1 VAKHTYFDLDLLIE
15 RAEERYRARVLDSP
29 AGQAMAHFDLPITG
43 QILAGRL
50 VSDMESAQAF
60 GADLFGAVFSGEVM
74 SCLRRSMDEAD
85 RQGGGLRIRLRLG
98 DVPELASMPWEYLYD
113 AAREQFLALSTE
125 TPLIRYLDLPERV
138 QSLSIE
144 RPLKILVMVSS
155 PDDQPPLDTDR
166 EWAVLQEALSAI
178 EEGGQVA
185 VERLEG
191 ASLVD
196 LQRQLRQD
204 DYHVFHFVGHGG
216 FDERT
221 QDGVLIL
228 EDEQGQSHYVS
239 GQELGTILHD
249 QRSLRLAFLNAC
261 EGARASDQDPFAGV
275 AQSLVQ
281 REIPAVVAMQV
292 AVSDQAAISL
302 VGEFYGAL
310 AEGYPVDAAL
320 SEARKAVFASG
331 NDVEWGTPVIFMR
344 APDGRIFDL
353 ERTRAPSLQVN
364 EGLSAL
370 VELMQSPEV
379 RAAVVTFRT
388 DFEAACQQIDVLGD
402 YKDLHDLLHTM
413 QFHCYHPIVQ
423 ESRRF
428 PDDDL
433 ALDNLTDYG
442 LTLGGTVSSLQE
454 VAGRTTLASFETAWV
469 AELDQARQ
477 ELDQAL
483 ESLDVQPFKKSIWRM
498 NRVLA
503 IQPSQINTRL
513 NEVARA
519 LRLPALVSALTAVR
533 DQLRQ
538 LELDAV
544 KMDQFN
550 AGVDA
555 LDGLNQRLAELVAS
569 HDRWQVIDLELRRI
583 ETAIRQD
590 TMELEMSWP
599 SLRDMVAPQY
609 EDQSED
615 WATSLDAAAHALD
628 DALAQGS
635 PAKTRRCFWRY
646 RRQAGDR
653 FYRVDVDLK
662 NLCEELRDVGDP
674 LTSVMTMIGQ

>member
-1 VAKHTYFDLDLLIE
+1 VERHLYLDLDLLIE
-15 RAEERYRARVLDSP
+15 RADERYLARVLDSP
-29 AGQAMAHFDLPITG
+29 AGQAMAAFDLPITG
-43 QILAGRL
+43 QTVAGQL

-60 GADLFGAVFSGEVM
+60 GGDLFSAVFSGEVM

-85 RQGGGLRIRLRLG
+85 RQEGGLRIRLRLG
-98 DVPELASMPWEYLYD
+98 DVPELASLPWEYLYD
-113 AAREQFLALSTE
+113 ATREQFLALSTE

-138 QSLSIE
+138 QSVSIE
-144 RPLKILVMVSS
+144 PPLKILVMVSS
-155 PDDQPPLDTDR
+155 PGDQPPLDVDR
-166 EWAVLQEALSAI
+166 EWAVLQEALSII
-178 EEGGQVA
+178 EERGQVA
-185 VERLEG
+185 IERLKG

-221 QDGVLIL
+221 QDGVLVL
-228 EDEQGQSHYVS
+228 EDEQGGSHYVN
-239 GQELGTILHD
+239 GQELGTILHG

-292 AVSDQAAISL
+292 AVSDDAAISL
-302 VGEFYGAL
+302 VREFYGAL

-331 NDVEWGTPVIFMR
+331 ANIEWGTPVMFMR

-353 ERTRAPSLQVN
+353 ERARAPSLQVN

-370 VELMQSPEV
+370 MELMQSPEV

-433 ALDNLTDYG
+433 ALDNLADYE
-442 LTLGGTVSSLQE
+442 LTLGGIVGDLQE
-454 VAGRTTLASFETAWV
+454 VAGRASLASFETAWV

-483 ESLDVQPFKKSIWRM
+483 ESLDEQLFKRSVWRM

-519 LRLPALVSALTAVR
+519 LRLPTLVSALTAVR
-533 DQLRQ
+533 DQLEQ

-550 AGVDA
+550 AGVGA
-555 LDGLNQRLAELVAS
+555 LDGLNQRLAELIAS
-569 HDRWQVIDLELRRI
+569 HDQWQVIDLELRRI

-590 TMELEMSWP
+590 TMDLEMSWP
-599 SLRDMVAPQY
+599 SLRAMVAPQY
-609 EDQSED
+609 QDRSEE
-615 WATSLDAAAHALD
+615 WATSLAAAAQELD
-628 DALAQGS
+628 DALAQAS
-635 PAKTRRCFWRY
+635 PAKIQRYFWRY

-653 FYRVDVDLK
+653 FFRVDVDLK
-662 NLCEELRDVGDP
+662 NLCEELRAVGDP